1 MVSSRSGRVR
11 ALAHAIQPTRIV
23 SIGFL
28 GAIVLGALLLALPI
42 SKAGPGAAS
51 WNEAL
56 FTAVSSVCITGLTV
70 TDTATYW
77 SGFGQAVILVLI
89 QLGGLG
95 IMTFATFVGLIV
107 VRRMSLTARLS
118 SATENRSLGI
128 SDAKS
133 IIRGVVG
140 LSFLIEAIAAVVLS
154 LQFGLGYG
162 KPPWEA
168 IWLGVFHSV
177 SAFNNAGFALFS
189 DNMIGF
195 VGDPVI
201 NITMSALTI
210 LGGLGFPVLMQLR
223 RHLFTP
229 RLWSMNTRLVLAMS
243 AVLLL
248 AGWAFITVL
257 EWSNPRT
264 FGQLDPWTRVLSGF
278 FHSVQTRTSG
288 FNSVDIGQMHDE
300 TLFGMTVFM
309 FIGGGPAG
317 TSGGIKITTFGVL
330 LFILFAELRGD
341 TAVNVFGKRLSRS
354 VHREAI
360 TVVLLAVAF
369 VAASTI
375 ALMIMTGAPLT
386 SVLFETVSAF
396 ATTGLSTGLTATL
409 AWPAQLLLCVLMLVG
424 RIGTIT
430 FASSLALRSRTIM
443 YQYPKERPIIG

>member
-1 MVSSRSGRVR
+1 MR
-11 ALAHAIQPTRIV
+11 ALRHAIQPTRIV
-23 SIGFL
+23 AIGFL

-42 SKAGPGAAS
+42 SKAGPGGAS

-77 SGFGQAVILVLI
+77 TGFGQAVILVLV

-107 VRRMSLTARLS
+107 VRRMSLSARLS
-118 SATENRSLGI
+118 SATENRTLGI
-128 SDAKS
+128 ADAKS

-140 LSFLIEAIAAVVLS
+140 MSFLIEAIAAIVLA
-154 LQFGLGYG
+154 LQFALGYG
-162 KPPWEA
+162 KPVPEA
-168 IWLGVFHSV
+168 LWDGVFHAV
-177 SAFNNAGFALFS
+177 SAFNNAGFTIFGDGL
-189 DNMIGF
+189 DPF
-195 VGDPVI
+195 VGDPVVNLTI
-201 NITMSALTI
+201 SAAVI
-210 LGGLGFPVLMQLR
+210 LGGFGFPVLMQLR
-223 RHLFTP
+223 KHLLRP

-243 AVLLL
+243 AVLLVV
-248 AGWAFITVL
+248 GWLFIAVF
-257 EWSNPRT
+257 EWRNDGT
-264 FGQLDPWTRVLSGF
+264 FGQLDPATRLLASF

-288 FNSVDIGQMHDE
+288 FSTVDIGEMHDE
-300 TLFGMTVFM
+300 TLFGMTVLM

-317 TSGGIKITTFGVL
+317 TSGGIKVTTFGVL
-330 LFILFAELRGD
+330 LFILLAELRGD
-341 TAVNVFGKRLSRS
+341 TAVNVFGKRLSRA

-369 VAASTI
+369 VAASTV
-375 ALMIMTGAPLT
+375 ALMVLTDAPLT
-386 SVLFETVSAF
+386 PVLFEAVSAF
-396 ATTGLSTGLTATL
+396 ATTGLTTGLTPTL
-409 AWPAQLLLCVLMLVG
+409 DWPAQMLLCVLMLVG

>member
-1 MVSSRSGRVR
+1 ML
-11 ALAHAIQPTRIV
+11 ALRHAIQPTRIV
-23 SIGFL
+23 AIGFL
-28 GAIVLGALLLALPI
+28 GAIVVGALLLALPI
-42 SKAGPGAAS
+42 AKAGPGGAS

-77 SGFGQAVILVLI
+77 TGFGQVVIILLV

-95 IMTFATFVGLIV
+95 IMTFATFVGLLV
-107 VRRMSLTARLS
+107 VRRLSLSARLT

-133 IIRGVVG
+133 IIRGVVA
-140 LSFLIEAIAAVVLS
+140 LSFLIEAVVALVLA

-162 KPPWEA
+162 RAPLEA

-177 SAFNNAGFALFS
+177 SAFNNAGFSLFS
-189 DNMIGF
+189 GSVSGF

-201 NITMSALTI
+201 NLALAVATI

-223 RHLFTP
+223 KHLWTP
-229 RLWSMNTRLVLAMS
+229 RLWSMNTRLVLAIS
-243 AVLLL
+243 GVLLVS
-248 AGWAFITVL
+248 GWLYITAI
-257 EWSNPRT
+257 EWANPRT
-264 FGQLDPWTRVLSGF
+264 LGGLDPWTRILAGF
-278 FHSVQTRTSG
+278 FQSVQTRTSG
-288 FNSVDIGQMHDE
+288 FNSVDIGGMQDE
-300 TLFGMTVFM
+300 TLFGMSVLM

-317 TSGGIKITTFGVL
+317 TSGGIKVTTFGVL
-330 LFILFAELRGD
+330 LFILIAEIRGD
-341 TAVNVFGKRLSRS
+341 TAVNVFGKRLSRA

-375 ALMIMTGAPLT
+375 ALMIMTRAPLT
-386 SVLFETVSAF
+386 PVLFEAVSAF
-396 ATTGLSTGLTATL
+396 ATTGLTTGLTSTL
-409 AWPAQLLLCVLMLVG
+409 DWPAQMLLCLLMLVG

-430 FASSLALRSRTIM
+430 LASSLALRTRTIM
-443 YQYPKERPIIG
+443 YQYPKERPVIG